1 MIDLYSKSWNMIDIY
16 IPLEETDIKKN
27 TILYIGSNEETTIS
41 LVKEGTIIRRA
52 LNWLINMKL

>member
-1 MIDLYSKSWNMIDIY
+1 MIDIY

-52 LNWLINMKL
+52 LN